1 MPRYKRTKMT
11 TIMSMAYMEDVE
23 DERSPQDDAAQ
34 KQLHLLFGPVLS
46 EPIPESML
54 KVLKIT

>member
-1 MPRYKRTKMT
+1 MT